1 MPVDKF
7 GRMSDLKT
15 KDTGVSLTYINNNYV
30 RSNGETPL
38 TGSLDMRGNTLYN
51 VADPVNPQDV
61 VTKVYVDNTKGS
73 GVIGRKTKDG
83 VSIKENL
90 DFLGKQRIKNLP
102 DPVNDHDAA
111 TKEYVDTTT
120 TPFLKLDQTKY
131 NTKGD
136 IDMGGQFTVLN
147 VKTPIDDNHIVDKK
161 YVDEMDNLNSAFAFK
176 NGAYYAKGGIIM
188 RKNKLGGLRE
198 PMQDGEAANKK
209 YVDDTTKNLFIDEND
224 NIAFGLNVDMEG
236 NQILGLP
243 EPATDQEPATKKY
256 VDDLQTQ
263 NVDEKGNIK
272 FGRSINLDRNRI
284 FSMKEPTK
292 PSEGANKKYV
302 DDTITKR
309 LQEEK
314 DNFLPQDPAT
324 KEYVDEAI
332 KQVAGGDILV
342 SKEGVF
348 IKANGHYRATAPLD
362 IDNHKMENLPD
373 PVDDKDA
380 VNKKY
385 IDGIVENLTLKQ
397 GLIRE
402 NGGFNLVDSYINMN
416 FNNIRNVGLPK
427 HEADAVPFGFVD
439 DKIKAVEEKIQKI
452 KEKSEERPFLKE
464 NGNYQASTSI
474 NMNFNKLLNLQK
486 PTEPYDAVTKDYV
499 DYVEKEIKEKIEKRK
514 HLIAVHARYC
524 GDLKNGKYQFKFNGG
539 NFENCEEI
547 VGQYEDFKGSITGFV
562 MPHSGGIK
570 KIICEVLTFRSS
582 RDILEFFYFV
592 LLTNYKK
599 KNLQLSD
606 FWFLEKF
613 NYKNIEDILKK
624 GFDDFF
630 KKLTKYSKDNE
641 NVLRRDDRVT
651 PIIMDIT
658 TDFQIVKFEKIFKSE
673 SYNSQPS
680 KPEIITSV
688 FMEKMET
695 KALIFLQHMIGNG
708 VIERRT
714 NNGYFNLSEGDVI
727 NIKTFTKNPPFINI
741 DDLKGEEFV
750 LNKFDDFVKT
760 GLNYNFTFLIELDPL

>member
-7 GRMSDLKT
+7 GRMSDTKT

-30 RSNGETPL
+30 RSDGETPL
-38 TGSLDMRGNTLYN
+38 TGSLNMRGNTIYN

-90 DFLGKQRIKNLP
+90 DFLGKQKIKNLP
-102 DPVNDHDAA
+102 DPVNNKDAV

-120 TPFLKLDQTKY
+120 TPFLKLNQTKY

-136 IDMGGQFTVLN
+136 IDMGDQFTVLN
-147 VKTPIDDNHIVDKK
+147 VKTPIDDNHITNKK
-161 YVDEMDNLNSAFAFK
+161 YVDEMDNLKSAFAFK
-176 NGAYYAKGGIIM
+176 NGVYYAKGGIIM

-198 PMQDGEAANKK
+198 PLQDGEAANKK

-243 EPATDQEPATKKY
+243 KPATDQEPATKKY

-302 DDTITKR
+302 DDTINKR

-332 KQVAGGDILV
+332 KGLAGGDLLV

-373 PVDDKDA
+373 PVNEKDA

-416 FNNIRNVGLPK
+416 FHNIRNVGLPK
-427 HEADAVPFGFVD
+427 DESDAVPRRFVD
-439 DKIKAVEEKIQKI
+439 NMIKEVEEKI
-452 KEKSEERPFLKE
+452 
-464 NGNYQASTSI
+464 N
-474 NMNFNKLLNLQK
+474 
-486 PTEPYDAVTKDYV
+486 
-499 DYVEKEIKEKIEKRK
+499 KRK
-514 HLIAVHARYC
+514 HLLTVHARYC
-524 GDLKNGKYQFKFNGG
+524 GLLKKGEYHFKFNGA
-539 NFENCEEI
+539 NFENCEELI
-547 VGQYEDFKGSITGFV
+547 GKYEDLKGSITGFV
-562 MPHSGGIK
+562 MPHSGHIK
-570 KIICEVLTFRSS
+570 KIIFENLFFIT
-582 RDILEFFYFV
+582 LESIAEFI
-592 LLTNYKK
+592 
-599 KNLQLSD
+599 
-606 FWFLEKF
+606 F
-613 NYKNIEDILKK
+613 NYISNNKKEFSNSDLPPPLAKAGYVDIEDFLKK
-624 GFDDFF
+624 GIDEF
-630 KKLTKYSKDNE
+630 KKLLEKENIFAKETKTLLEINDNE
-641 NVLRRDDRVT
+641 E
-651 PIIMDIT
+651 I
-658 TDFQIVKFEKIFKSE
+658 FQIVKFEKSFNQKDYLGAIGKLPKIISSILTNKAE
-673 SYNSQPS
+673 SKVLNFDKKNVGMGQIVRY
-680 KPEIITSV
+680 
-688 FMEKMET
+688 
-695 KALIFLQHMIGNG
+695 
-708 VIERRT
+708 T
-714 NNGYFNLSEGDVI
+714 NKDYLPLSEGDVI
-727 NIKTFTKNPPFINI
+727 NIKSTDDLEEKNPLNRF
-741 DDLKGEEFV
+741 EFKFNQFLTSN
-750 LNKFDDFVKT
+750 LNF
-760 GLNYNFTFLIELDPL
+760 NFTFLIELDPL

>member
-30 RSNGETPL
+30 RSDGETPL

-73 GVIGRKTKDG
+73 GVIGRKTGDS

-90 DFLGKQRIKNLP
+90 DFLGKQKIKNLP

-120 TPFLKLDQTKY
+120 APFLKLDQTKY

-136 IDMGGQFTVLN
+136 IDMGGFNTVLN
-147 VKTPIDDNHIVDKK
+147 VKTPIDDNHITDKK
-161 YVDEMDNLNSAFAFK
+161 YVDEMDNLKSAFTFK

-198 PMQDGEAANKK
+198 PLQDGEAANKK

-302 DDTITKR
+302 DDTINKR
-309 LQEEK
+309 IQEEK

-373 PVDDKDA
+373 PVDEKDA

-385 IDGIVENLTLKQ
+385 IDEIVENLTLKQ
-397 GLIRE
+397 GLVRE

-416 FNNIRNVGLPK
+416 FHNIRNVGLPK
-427 HEADAVPFGFVD
+427 DESDAVPRRFVD
-439 DKIKAVEEKIQKI
+439 SMIKEVEEKI
-452 KEKSEERPFLKE
+452 
-464 NGNYQASTSI
+464 
-474 NMNFNKLLNLQK
+474 
-486 PTEPYDAVTKDYV
+486 D
-499 DYVEKEIKEKIEKRK
+499 KRK
-514 HLIAVHARYC
+514 HLITVHARYC
-524 GDLKNGKYQFKFNGG
+524 GPLKKGEYQFKFNGS

-547 VGQYEDFKGSITGFV
+547 IGRYEDFKGSITGFV
-562 MPHSGGIK
+562 MPHSGHIK
-570 KIICEVLTFRSS
+570 KIIYESLVYRT
-582 RDILEFFYFV
+582 LEDFAEFIFNF
-592 LLTNYKK
+592 LSNHKK
-599 KNLQLSD
+599 DLQLNNIP
-606 FWFLEKF
+606 LINKF
-613 NYKNIEDILKK
+613 GYVDIE
-624 GFDDFF
+624 DFF
-630 KKLTKYSKDNE
+630 KKGIDVFKKKIKEDDIHTEDKTLLETY
-641 NVLRRDDRVT
+641 DRV
-651 PIIMDIT
+651 
-658 TDFQIVKFEKIFKSE
+658 DFQIVKFEKSFNPNDYLTVGALPKIISSVLTEKIKINALSFK
-673 SYNSQPS
+673 
-680 KPEIITSV
+680 K
-688 FMEKMET
+688 KMVGMG
-695 KALIFLQHMIGNG
+695 L
-708 VIERRT
+708 IERKIIKD
-714 NNGYFNLSEGDVI
+714 YFTLSEGDVI
-727 NIKTFTKNPPFINI
+727 NIKTNSSFEESFLNNDDDDKTRFITE
-741 DDLKGEEFV
+741 KFV
-750 LNKFDDFVKT
+750 NFITT

>member
-30 RSNGETPL
+30 RSDGETPL

-73 GVIGRKTKDG
+73 GVIGRKVGDA
-83 VSIKENL
+83 VSIKEKL

-102 DPVNDHDAA
+102 DPVNDHDAV

-120 TPFLKLDQTKY
+120 APFLKLDQTKY

-136 IDMGGQFTVLN
+136 IDMGDQFTVLN
-147 VKTPIDDNHIVDKK
+147 VKTPIDDNHITNKK
-161 YVDEMDNLNSAFAFK
+161 YVDEMDNLKSAFALK
-176 NGAYYAKGGIIM
+176 NGVYYAKGGIIM
-188 RKNKLGGLRE
+188 RKNKLGGLQE
-198 PMQDGEAANKK
+198 PTNDGEAANKK

-263 NVDEKGNIK
+263 YIDKRGNVK
-272 FGRSINLDRNRI
+272 FDRSINVGNNRI
-284 FSMKEPTK
+284 FSLKDPKKDYEAT
-292 PSEGANKKYV
+292 NKKYV
-302 DDTITKR
+302 DDTINKR
-309 LQEEK
+309 IQEEK

-373 PVDDKDA
+373 PVDEKDA

-416 FNNIRNVGLPK
+416 FHNIRNVGLPK
-427 HEADAVPFGFVD
+427 DESDAVPRRFVD
-439 DKIKAVEEKIQKI
+439 SMIKEVEEKINKRKQLITTTTNYSGDLIKGEYQFSFGGEAGEKAGFLIPQSGRIKDIKVEFIGELQYLKPAITNGRWESVPKQYQRIWREEYGKELTEEFITSDEFI
-452 KEKSEERPFLKE
+452 KELKNYYFSGNLLSFIKFEPKDKGLDNYVYKPFTTGSIITTYRCHRPGFVP
-464 NGNYQASTSI
+464 GV
-474 NMNFNKLLNLQK
+474 
-486 PTEPYDAVTKDYV
+486 DRDY
-499 DYVEKEIKEKIEKRK
+499 K
-514 HLIAVHARYC
+514 
-524 GDLKNGKYQFKFNGG
+524 DLKCA
-539 NFENCEEI
+539 FEP
-547 VGQYEDFKGSITGFV
+547 DFKNYSL
-562 MPHSGGIK
+562 SK
-570 KIICEVLTFRSS
+570 YDII
-582 RDILEFFYFV
+582 
-592 LLTNYKK
+592 
-599 KNLQLSD
+599 
-606 FWFLEKF
+606 
-613 NYKNIEDILKK
+613 NI
-624 GFDDFF
+624 
-630 KKLTKYSKDNE
+630 
-641 NVLRRDDRVT
+641 R
-651 PIIMDIT
+651 
-658 TDFQIVKFEKIFKSE
+658 TD
-673 SYNSQPS
+673 
-680 KPEIITSV
+680 
-688 FMEKMET
+688 
-695 KALIFLQHMIGNG
+695 
-708 VIERRT
+708 IERR
-714 NNGYFNLSEGDVI
+714 
-727 NIKTFTKNPPFINI
+727 
-741 DDLKGEEFV
+741 
-750 LNKFDDFVKT
+750 VKT
-760 GLNYNFTFLIELDPL
+760 KWTYLVTFLIELDPL

>member
-30 RSNGETPL
+30 RSDGETPL

-73 GVIGRKTKDG
+73 GVIGRKTGDS

-90 DFLGKQRIKNLP
+90 DFLGKQKIKNLP

-120 TPFLKLDQTKY
+120 VPFLKLDQTKY

-136 IDMGGQFTVLN
+136 IDMGDQFTVLN
-147 VKTPIDDNHIVDKK
+147 VKTPIDDNHITNKK
-161 YVDEMDNLNSAFAFK
+161 YVDEMDNLKSAFTFK

-188 RKNKLGGLRE
+188 RKNKLGGLQE
-198 PMQDGEAANKK
+198 PTNDGEAATKK

-243 EPATDQEPATKKY
+243 EPVQDEEPATKKY

-263 NVDEKGNIK
+263 YIDKKGNVK
-272 FGRSINLDRNRI
+272 FDRSINVGNNRI
-284 FSMKEPTK
+284 FSLKDPKKDYEAT
-292 PSEGANKKYV
+292 NKKYV
-302 DDTITKR
+302 DDTINKR
-309 LQEEK
+309 IQEEK

-373 PVDDKDA
+373 PVDEKDA

-385 IDGIVENLTLKQ
+385 IDEIVENLTLKQ

-416 FNNIRNVGLPK
+416 FHNIRNVGLPK
-427 HEADAVPFGFVD
+427 DEADAVPRRFVD
-439 DKIKAVEEKIQKI
+439 SMIKEVEEKI
-452 KEKSEERPFLKE
+452 
-464 NGNYQASTSI
+464 N
-474 NMNFNKLLNLQK
+474 
-486 PTEPYDAVTKDYV
+486 
-499 DYVEKEIKEKIEKRK
+499 KRK
-514 HLIAVHARYC
+514 QLITVYARYC
-524 GDLKNGKYQFKFNGG
+524 GSLKEGDYPFNFGGG
-539 NFENCEEI
+539 NSFENCEELI
-547 VGQYEDFKGSITGFV
+547 GNNYRFKSLITGFV
-562 MPHSGGIK
+562 MPHKGQIR
-570 KIICEVLTFRSS
+570 KIICEGLTYIEKNKIFDKLITLFNEEQIKELKKYFGKEDFKNDLLEKIKNTVDFTTDKINERPLQEGKIFFEITKSS
-582 RDILEFFYFV
+582 KSFNSGNRNSFFSKPVVISGVMISHFEWKEIEVSSSINELRAIMQIINVYDRVPYWPVYEEGDTLNIRISDF
-592 LLTNYKK
+592 K
-599 KNLQLSD
+599 KNLFGKGELID
-606 FWFLEKF
+606 
-613 NYKNIEDILKK
+613 NILK
-624 GFDDFF
+624 
-630 KKLTKYSKDNE
+630 
-641 NVLRRDDRVT
+641 
-651 PIIMDIT
+651 PI
-658 TDFQIVKFEKIFKSE
+658 V
-673 SYNSQPS
+673 
-680 KPEIITSV
+680 
-688 FMEKMET
+688 
-695 KALIFLQHMIGNG
+695 IFLLG
-708 VIERRT
+708 T
-714 NNGYFNLSEGDVI
+714 
-727 NIKTFTKNPPFINI
+727 
-741 DDLKGEEFV
+741 
-750 LNKFDDFVKT
+750 LNF
-760 GLNYNFTFLIELDPL
+760 NFTFLIELDSL

>member
-30 RSNGETPL
+30 RSDGETPL

-73 GVIGRKTKDG
+73 GVIGRKVGDA

-102 DPVNDHDAA
+102 DPVNDYDAV

-136 IDMGGQFTVLN
+136 IDMGDQFTVLN
-147 VKTPIDDNHIVDKK
+147 VKTPIDDNHITNKK

-176 NGAYYAKGGIIM
+176 NGSYYAKGGIIM

-198 PMQDGEAANKK
+198 PLQDGEAVNKK
-209 YVDDTTKNLFIDEND
+209 YVDDKIQNLFIDEND

-302 DDTITKR
+302 DDTINKR

-324 KEYVDEAI
+324 KEYVDEAV
-332 KQVAGGDILV
+332 KQLAGGDLLV

-348 IKANGHYRATAPLD
+348 IKANGHYRATTPLD

-416 FNNIRNVGLPK
+416 FHNIRNVGLPK
-427 HEADAVPFGFVD
+427 DESDAVPRRFVD
-439 DKIKAVEEKIQKI
+439 SMIKEVEEKIQKI

-474 NMNFNKLLNLQK
+474 NMNLNKLLNLQK
-486 PTEPYDAVTKDYV
+486 PTEPYDAATKDYV
-499 DYVEKEIKEKIEKRK
+499 DYVAKEKIQNQFKELN
-514 HLIAVHARYC
+514 HLVSVSASCYEH
-524 GDLKNGKYQFKFNGG
+524 LKTDDYPFTFGGPILNGKLNDLDKFNGFLVPANG
-539 NFENCEEI
+539 MLKHVSIVSTGLVLNIPLNTVPASSLDEALKEI
-547 VGQYEDFKGSITGFV
+547 NKIYAHDAKRIKLFSLVRISNIFTDEIIGSVFV
-562 MPHSGGIK
+562 IIPTHINGGRAYPY
-570 KIICEVLTFRSS
+570 TA
-582 RDILEFFYFV
+582 
-592 LLTNYKK
+592 
-599 KNLQLSD
+599 
-606 FWFLEKF
+606 
-613 NYKNIEDILKK
+613 
-624 GFDDFF
+624 
-630 KKLTKYSKDNE
+630 
-641 NVLRRDDRVT
+641 DDRYHYMGTHSFEFRPNPNYLNVDKNFIY
-651 PIIMDIT
+651 PVERGDI
-658 TDFQIVKFEKIFKSE
+658 
-673 SYNSQPS
+673 
-680 KPEIITSV
+680 
-688 FMEKMET
+688 
-695 KALIFLQHMIGNG
+695 
-708 VIERRT
+708 
-714 NNGYFNLSEGDVI
+714 I
-727 NIKTFTKNPPFINI
+727 NIKSEYTETIISSGETFINE
-741 DDLKGEEFV
+741 KGYYKAFP
-750 LNKFDDFVKT
+750 
-760 GLNYNFTFLIELDPL
+760 YNFMEFGKDTVNKYYLHLATLTFLFKEMSFPDIADLDPL

>member
-7 GRMSDLKT
+7 GRMSDTKT

-30 RSNGETPL
+30 RSDGETPL

-73 GVIGRKTKDG
+73 GVIGRKVGDA

-102 DPVNDHDAA
+102 DPVNNHDAV

-136 IDMGGQFTVLN
+136 IDMGDQFTVLN
-147 VKTPIDDNHIVDKK
+147 VKTPIDDNHITNKK
-161 YVDEMDNLNSAFAFK
+161 YVDEMDDLNSAFVFK
-176 NGAYYAKGGIIM
+176 NGSYYAKGGIIM

-198 PMQDGEAANKK
+198 PLQDGEAANKK

-416 FNNIRNVGLPK
+416 FHNIRNVGLPK
-427 HEADAVPFGFVD
+427 DEADAVPRRFVD
-439 DKIKAVEEKIQKI
+439 SMIKEVEEKI
-452 KEKSEERPFLKE
+452 
-464 NGNYQASTSI
+464 N
-474 NMNFNKLLNLQK
+474 
-486 PTEPYDAVTKDYV
+486 
-499 DYVEKEIKEKIEKRK
+499 KRK
-514 HLIAVHARYC
+514 HLITVYARYC
-524 GDLKNGKYQFKFNGG
+524 GDLKKGEYHFKFNGE
-539 NFENCEEI
+539 NLENCEKI
-547 VGQYEDFKGSITGFV
+547 IGQYDDLKGSITGFI
-562 MPHSGGIK
+562 MPHSGHIK
-570 KIICEVLTFRSS
+570 KIICETLLFRSFENIAEFIFNLVTKHKEDLQFT
-582 RDILEFFYFV
+582 DIVF
-592 LLTNYKK
+592 
-599 KNLQLSD
+599 
-606 FWFLEKF
+606 
-613 NYKNIEDILKK
+613 IEDLGYVDKEDFLKK
-624 GFDDFF
+624 GIDEF
-630 KKLTKYSKDNE
+630 KKKIVKTDGLKETKTI
-641 NVLRRDDRVT
+641 L
-651 PIIMDIT
+651 
-658 TDFQIVKFEKIFKSE
+658 DFNGTGPFEFELVKFEKSFDKE
-673 SYNSQPS
+673 DYLGTFGKLP
-680 KPEIITSV
+680 KIISSV
-688 FMEKMET
+688 LIDKMET
-695 KALIFLQHMIGNG
+695 K
-708 VIERRT
+708 VIQ
-714 NNGYFNLSEGDVI
+714 FNKKNVGLGGIIKHLNKDYLPLSEGDVI
-727 NIKTFTKNPPFINI
+727 NIKTKYSYQ
-741 DDLKGEEFV
+741 ESEFPLNV
-750 LNKFDDFVKT
+750 GDNKRFLRNKFNNFIT
-760 GLNYNFTFLIELDPL
+760 AGLNFNFTFLIELDPL

>member
-30 RSNGETPL
+30 RSDGETPL

-61 VTKVYVDNTKGS
+61 VTKVYVDNAKGS
-73 GVIGRKTKDG
+73 GVIGRKTGNG

-136 IDMGGQFTVLN
+136 IDMGDQFTVLN
-147 VKTPIDDNHIVDKK
+147 VKTPIDDNHITNKK
-161 YVDEMDNLNSAFAFK
+161 YVDEMDNLKSAFVFK
-176 NGAYYAKGGIIM
+176 NGAYYAKGGVIM
-188 RKNKLGGLRE
+188 RKNKLGGLQE
-198 PMQDGEAANKK
+198 PTNDGEAATKK

-224 NIAFGLNVDMEG
+224 NIAFGLNVDREG

-243 EPATDQEPATKKY
+243 EPVQDEEPATKKY

-263 NVDEKGNIK
+263 YIDKRGNVK
-272 FGRSINLDRNRI
+272 FDRSINVGNNRI
-284 FSMKEPTK
+284 FSLKDPKKDYEAT
-292 PSEGANKKYV
+292 NKKYV
-302 DDTITKR
+302 DDTINKR
-309 LQEEK
+309 IQEEK

-373 PVDDKDA
+373 PVDEKDA

-385 IDGIVENLTLKQ
+385 IDEIVENLTLKQ
-397 GLIRE
+397 GLVRE

-416 FNNIRNVGLPK
+416 FNNVRNLGLPK
-427 HEADAVPFGFVD
+427 DESDAVPKRFVNSM
-439 DKIKAVEEKIQKI
+439 IKEVEEKI
-452 KEKSEERPFLKE
+452 
-464 NGNYQASTSI
+464 N
-474 NMNFNKLLNLQK
+474 
-486 PTEPYDAVTKDYV
+486 
-499 DYVEKEIKEKIEKRK
+499 KRK
-514 HLIAVHARYC
+514 QLIAVHARYC
-524 GDLKNGKYQFKFNGG
+524 GPLKKGEYQFKFNGS

-547 VGQYEDFKGSITGFV
+547 IGRYEDFKGSITGFV
-562 MPHSGGIK
+562 MPHSGHIK
-570 KIICEVLTFRSS
+570 KIIYESLVYRT
-582 RDILEFFYFV
+582 LEDFAEFIFNF
-592 LLTNYKK
+592 LSNHKK
-599 KNLQLSD
+599 DLQLSNIP
-606 FWFLEKF
+606 LINKF
-613 NYKNIEDILKK
+613 GYVDVE
-624 GFDDFF
+624 DFF
-630 KKLTKYSKDNE
+630 KKGIDVFKKKNK
-641 NVLRRDDRVT
+641 RR
-651 PIIMDIT
+651 
-658 TDFQIVKFEKIFKSE
+658 
-673 SYNSQPS
+673 
-680 KPEIITSV
+680 
-688 FMEKMET
+688 
-695 KALIFLQHMIGNG
+695 
-708 VIERRT
+708 
-714 NNGYFNLSEGDVI
+714 
-727 NIKTFTKNPPFINI
+727 
-741 DDLKGEEFV
+741 
-750 LNKFDDFVKT
+750 
-760 GLNYNFTFLIELDPL
+760 

>member
-30 RSNGETPL
+30 RSDGETPL

-102 DPVNDHDAA
+102 DPVNEKDAV

-136 IDMGGQFTVLN
+136 IDMGGFNTVLN

-161 YVDEMDNLNSAFAFK
+161 YVDEMDNLKSAFAFK
-176 NGAYYAKGGIIM
+176 NGAYYAKGGLIL

-198 PMQDGEAANKK
+198 PTQDGEAANKK

-263 NVDEKGNIK
+263 NIDEKGNIK

-332 KQVAGGDILV
+332 KQVAGGDLLV

-373 PVDDKDA
+373 PVDEKDA

-385 IDGIVENLTLKQ
+385 IDEIVESLTLKQ
-397 GLIRE
+397 GLLRE

-427 HEADAVPFGFVD
+427 DEDDVVPKRFVD
-439 DKIKAVEEKIQKI
+439 NFVDSLKESTDKKILDTMTTLGKMLAIGLKKTPHIISATASYHGDLTAGEYQFTWGGQSMTSYKKHDIFNGFLVPSSGKIKKFDVLVTGLKIYFHNDNLNEYVNTIGENNLIRLFTLVLI
-452 KEKSEERPFLKE
+452 KK
-464 NGNYQASTSI
+464 NQAPVDIGTLFFYFKR
-474 NMNFNKLLNLQK
+474 NNDAFNIANIIG
-486 PTEPYDAVTKDYV
+486 V
-499 DYVEKEIKEKIEKRK
+499 DYVF
-514 HLIAVHARYC
+514 
-524 GDLKNGKYQFKFNGG
+524 KYNDPLNVVSVEQKDIINIRTEFNMD
-539 NFENCEEI
+539 
-547 VGQYEDFKGSITGFV
+547 V
-562 MPHSGGIK
+562 GIK
-570 KIICEVLTFRSS
+570 KVSVLEETNYNLGYFK
-582 RDILEFFYFV
+582 DEFFTY
-592 LLTNYKK
+592 LATL
-599 KNLQLSD
+599 
-606 FWFLEKF
+606 
-613 NYKNIEDILKK
+613 
-624 GFDDFF
+624 
-630 KKLTKYSKDNE
+630 
-641 NVLRRDDRVT
+641 
-651 PIIMDIT
+651 
-658 TDFQIVKFEKIFKSE
+658 
-673 SYNSQPS
+673 
-680 KPEIITSV
+680 
-688 FMEKMET
+688 
-695 KALIFLQHMIGNG
+695 
-708 VIERRT
+708 
-714 NNGYFNLSEGDVI
+714 
-727 NIKTFTKNPPFINI
+727 
-741 DDLKGEEFV
+741 
-750 LNKFDDFVKT
+750 
-760 GLNYNFTFLIELDPL
+760 LIELDPL